1 MIAILMALDPLANGA
16 PILEDF
22 EDFPNILKNLHL
34 PFSETM
40 KAKGNYLEKEV
51 IPEEES
57 ASWHNTTCYVIK
69 EVNIFIGV

>member
-1 MIAILMALDPLANGA
+1 MIAILVALAPLANGA

-22 EDFPNILKNLHL
+22 EDFPNILKNLHI

-57 ASWHNTTCYVIK
+57 ASWHNTTCSIVT
-69 EVNIFIGV
+69 EVDI